1 MSRPLRIE
9 FAGALYHVTSRG
21 NGRKPIFRN
30 DQDRLSF
37 LEVLHKVNQRYHW
50 LCHAYCLMS
59 DHYHL
64 IIETPEGNLSRGV
77 RQLNGVY
84 TMYFNRRHRTV
95 GHVFQGRY
103 KAILVEKE
111 SYLLEVCRYVVLNPV
126 RAGLVE
132 RPEGWSWSSY
142 RGTAGLNKPHRSL
155 TVDWILGQMGK
166 EKRGAVK
173 RYRAYVREGTRA
185 EPIWK
190 KVKGQSI
197 LGEEDF
203 IGRFIGHVRGYE
215 EIKEIPRGQ
224 RYLGRPGLEDLFS
237 GKVVRDRK
245 KRNERVGKAVGE
257 WGYSQR
263 EVADYLRLHYST
275 LSRIMKEREKSTNKT

>member
-30 DQDRLSF
+30 DRDRLSF

-50 LCHAYCLMS
+50 LCHAYCLMGN
-59 DHYHL
+59 HYHL
-64 IIETPEGNLSRGV
+64 IIETPEGNLSRGM

-84 TMYFNRRHRTV
+84 TMDFNRRHRTV

-132 RPEGWSWSSY
+132 GPEGWSWSSY
-142 RGTAGLNKPHRSL
+142 RGTAGFNKPHPSL
-155 TVDWILGQMGK
+155 AIDWILGQMGK

-173 RYRAYVREGTRA
+173 RYRAYVREGMRA
-185 EPIWK
+185 STIWE

-203 IGRFIGHVRGYE
+203 IDRFIGHVRGYE

-224 RYLGRPGLEDLFS
+224 RYLGRPGLKDLFS
-237 GKVVRDRK
+237 ERVVRGRK
-245 KRNERVGKAVGE
+245 MRNERVAKAVGE

>member
-64 IIETPEGNLSRGV
+64 IIETPEGNLSRGM

-95 GHVFQGRY
+95 GHVYQGRY

-203 IGRFIGHVRGYE
+203 IDRFIGHVRGHE

-224 RYLGRPGLEDLFS
+224 RYLGRPGLGDLFS

-275 LSRIMKEREKSTNKT
+275 LTRIMKEREKSTNKT